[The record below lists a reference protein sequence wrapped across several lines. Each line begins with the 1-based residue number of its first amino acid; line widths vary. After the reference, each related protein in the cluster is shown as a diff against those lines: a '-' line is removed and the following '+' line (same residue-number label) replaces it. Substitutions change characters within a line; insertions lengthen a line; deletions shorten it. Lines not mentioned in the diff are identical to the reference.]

1 LTLGSEASP
10 RNVCT
15 VIFRPLLLVLYITFA
30 ASFAFA
36 QGQPGGVVGNVA
48 TTEPVPPRPVVV
60 AYPGGRVPVIGADTA
75 PAPPVRT
82 DVQPAVIAPAI
93 RPDLGLQPS
102 WETQKL
108 ARNYILEIPAPR
120 GQITD
125 RNGVP
130 LAQTRVAYNLA
141 INFPS
146 PQQFSDEEAA
156 RFITDQVRRAQE
168 ITLRN
173 ITLDPAKALK
183 QYKDRAMM
191 PLVVAQDLN
200 PVELERLKR
209 SHSPGLIATPVYLR
223 TYPQGKVAAHLIGF
237 VGRQGGYQT
246 GPVENNEVLWPEYE
260 GRDGI
265 EKSFNTQLTG
275 KHGVM
280 HMSFDA
286 SGKKAAEKIISPPR
300 PGQNVV
306 TTLDLKIQQ
315 VVERNLIAAKRPC
328 AMVVMDPKTGEIL
341 AMASEPSFDPNIY
354 IPSVAPEV
362 IGKLMKDPFN
372 PLYPRAFRAAYPPG
386 SVFKVVT
393 GLAAMNEGYVDPD
406 DEFGGE
412 AAITIGGHTF
422 RNWKR
427 TDVGPLNFVQAFTQ
441 SCNTYFYKMGLKAGH
456 RPILETSAR
465 LGLGNKTG
473 IPIAAEEKGNLMTTE
488 YMMKQHKRR
497 LMPGD
502 IANMSIG
509 QGDTLVTPL
518 QMASVMC
525 TIASGGTVFQP
536 RLVLQVQDIDG
547 RITFGYDVR
556 VRDQIDIHRDT
567 MKALKGGLDG
577 VVSSRAGTAP
587 RAGVPGFK
595 VAGKTGTAQWGSG
608 KKERV
613 AAWFVGFA
621 PLERPQYAFAVLYE
635 GRPGDDDVHGG
646 SNAAPIAG
654 RVLKE
659 ILTPEPKE
667 EKKKSTRKK
676 RVQDDSEEAMDEDA
690 PPRPRRKTAPDEV
703 VQ

>member
-1 LTLGSEASP
+1 M
-10 RNVCT
+10 R
-15 VIFRPLLLVLYITFA
+15 
-30 ASFAFA
+30 
-36 QGQPGGVVGNVA
+36 
-48 TTEPVPPRPVVV
+48 TEP
-60 AYPGGRVPVIGADTA
+60 
-75 PAPPVRT
+75 
-82 DVQPAVIAPAI
+82 QPAAVAAPSQ
-93 RPDLGLQPS
+93 PDLGLQPS

-130 LAQTRVAYNLA
+130 FAQTRVAYNLA
-141 INFPS
+141 IDFPQ
-146 PQQFSDEEAA
+146 PPQFSDGDAA
-156 RFITDQVRRAQE
+156 RFIAEQVRRAQE
-168 ITLRN
+168 ITLRT
-173 ITLDPAKALK
+173 ITIDPARALK
-183 QYKDRAMM
+183 QYKDRGIM
-191 PLVVAQDLN
+191 PLTIAQDLN
-200 PVELERLKR
+200 AVELERLKR
-209 SHSPGLIATPVYLR
+209 SHSPGLIAMPIYLR
-223 TYPQGKVAAHLIGF
+223 SYPQGKVAAHLIGF
-237 VGRQGGYQT
+237 VGRQGGFPS
-246 GPVENNEVLWPEYE
+246 GPVENNEPLWPEAE

-275 KHGVM
+275 KRGVM
-280 HMSFDA
+280 HVSID
-286 SGKKAAEKIISPPR
+286 SKGKKAAEKIVSPPR

-306 TTLDLKIQQ
+306 MTLDLKIQQ
-315 VVERNLIAAKRPC
+315 VVERTLIAAKRPC

-354 IPSVAPEV
+354 VPSAAPEV
-362 IGKLMKDPFN
+362 IDKLMKDPFN

-386 SVFKVVT
+386 SVFKVIT

-422 RNWKR
+422 RNWKKS
-427 TDVGPLNFVQAFTQ
+427 DVGPLNFVEAFTQ
-441 SCNTYFYKMGLKAGH
+441 SCNTYFYKMGLKSGH

-488 YMMKQHKRR
+488 YMMKQYKRR
-497 LMPGD
+497 IMPGD

-547 RITFGYDVR
+547 RITFGYDIR
-556 VRDQIDIHRDT
+556 VRDQIEIHRDT
-567 MKALKGGLDG
+567 MKALKGGLEG
-577 VVSSRAGTAP
+577 VVNSRAGTAG
-587 RAGVPGFK
+587 RAAVSGFK

-608 KKERV
+608 KKEKV

-621 PLERPQYAFAVLYE
+621 PSERPQYAFAVVYE

-646 SNAAPIAG
+646 TNAAPIAG
-654 RVLKE
+654 KVLKE
-659 ILTPEPKE
+659 ILKPEPKE
-667 EKKKSTRKK
+667 EKKKQSKK
-676 RVQDDSEEAMDEDA
+676 KPVQEDTEEEMEEEA
-690 PPRPRRKTAPDEV
+690 PSRRRRKAAPDEAN
-703 VQ
+703 Q